1 MYRGNGCGSRTKTRP
16 NRTAASRRE
25 QYARAE
31 ARRVGHLLK
40 GFAKARQHRGGQL
53 SRLGL
58 ALQEALSAGGCS
70 SYPKGGHFKDFQR
83 AAWPGFGED
92 AEIRGQAVPGHEVQH
107 DVSEGAGKTPV
118 AQTSALEGLLPQGV
132 DLGISEIHLSFSE
145 TKALVSEL
153 ARKIAEI
160 DANLDRLLSRGP
172 RLVVPPGSGLAEPP
186 LGSCSSPASPGPLE
200 PISGQGA
207 QLGSLSSSS
216 GTLRASA
223 SPFVPSQASP
233 VVRDVTSSA
242 LEGEIV
248 ARELVDSP
256 LNLQLK
262 VYRFVRRPRLFST
275 PAEKEEM
282 HKRHFEHC
290 WWCSLCG
297 ERKRTLAHKVAEA
310 TLRAQALGRG
320 GSPLP

>member
-1 MYRGNGCGSRTKTRP
+1 M
-16 NRTAASRRE
+16 A
-25 QYARAE
+25 
-31 ARRVGHLLK
+31 
-40 GFAKARQHRGGQL
+40 
-53 SRLGL
+53 
-58 ALQEALSAGGCS
+58 
-70 SYPKGGHFKDFQR
+70 
-83 AAWPGFGED
+83 
-92 AEIRGQAVPGHEVQH
+92 
-107 DVSEGAGKTPV
+107 
-118 AQTSALEGLLPQGV
+118 
-132 DLGISEIHLSFSE
+132 
-145 TKALVSEL
+145 
-153 ARKIAEI
+153 
-160 DANLDRLLSRGP
+160 
-172 RLVVPPGSGLAEPP
+172 PPGLAEPP

-200 PISGQGA
+200 PMSGQGA
-207 QLGSLSSSS
+207 QLGSTSPSS
-216 GTLRASA
+216 GTFRASA
-223 SPFVPSQASP
+223 SPFVPSQASS

-262 VYRFVRRPRLFST
+262 VYRFVRRPRLFCT

-320 GSPLP
+320 GSPIP